1 MQNNRYP
8 NIKSQNDKRS
18 TNCRKTDYFILFTRN
33 VLVDISLS
41 FATSCSA
48 LSFLFLPS
56 GFKTLR
62 QELSDALQFMR
73 RSAPLNYEPCL
84 SQALSFIP

>member
-1 MQNNRYP
+1 MLAENGLGKYN
-8 NIKSQNDKRS
+8 
-18 TNCRKTDYFILFTRN
+18 
-33 VLVDISLS
+33 LVISD
-41 FATSCSA
+41 
-48 LSFLFLPS
+48 FLFLTVGFIRPS

>member
-1 MQNNRYP
+1 MRIVICRLKKI
-8 NIKSQNDKRS
+8 IK
-18 TNCRKTDYFILFTRN
+18 KTPFG
-33 VLVDISLS
+33 VDIIVAILAGNGLGKYNLVISD
-41 FATSCSA
+41 
-48 LSFLFLPS
+48 FLFLTVGFIRPS